1 MNALRRY
8 RRSLRARSF
17 SGIDLLVI
25 LMSFVVCHY
34 FYLEGL
40 NFSSERLVVV
50 VATLGLSYL
59 VFAAAGLYR
68 TSRVL
73 LLDTI
78 LNRLTVGWFLV
89 VTLVILLAYLMK
101 IVEPVSRV
109 WFGLSN
115 ILAYFGL
122 LSVRVLSGVLLAA
135 SVKRGST
142 AVPVILIGNQ
152 HQIDEISR
160 RLEAHIWTTYQVS
173 RVFLRQALPSVNS
186 RDDQAM
192 ADPIEDLVAHVEHQ
206 RHIGEPIA
214 EVWIA
219 LPLSEEHYIRQI
231 IDRLR
236 DSSVDVCIVPDSF
249 GMQFLSG
256 STINVAEVPVVNVSD
271 IRLRGSAELF
281 KRIFDRIVA
290 LVAVVVLS
298 PILLLIG
305 LCIRLDSAGP
315 ILFRQHRYGVDG
327 KEIEVWKFRSMTVQE
342 NRGPVTQATRND
354 GRVTR
359 VGAFLRRHSLD
370 ELPQFFNVLQ
380 GDMSIVGPRPH
391 AVSHNEEYRSK
402 IDGYMLRHKIKPG
415 ITGWAQ
421 VNGWRGETDTLEK
434 MEGRVRYDLEYIRN
448 WSAWLDI
455 KIILLTIARVFSGD
469 DAY

>member
-8 RRSLRARSF
+8 RRSMRARSF
-17 SGIDLLVI
+17 SGIDLLII
-25 LMSFVVCHY
+25 LMSFVICHY
-34 FYLEGL
+34 FYLDGL
-40 NFSSERLVVV
+40 DFTSERLVVV
-50 VATLGLSYL
+50 VATLGFAYL
-59 VFAAAGLYR
+59 AFAAAGLYR

-73 LLDTI
+73 LLDSI

-89 VTLVILLAYLMK
+89 VTMVILLAYLMK

-122 LSVRVLSGVLLAA
+122 LSARVLSGVLLAA
-135 SVKRGST
+135 SVKRGSA
-142 AVPVILIGNQ
+142 AVPVILIGDQ
-152 HQIDEISR
+152 QQIDEICR

-173 RVFLRQALPSVNS
+173 RVFLWQAGQSANTLGDQSLP
-186 RDDQAM
+186 
-192 ADPIEDLVAHVEHQ
+192 DPIDDLVAYVEHQ
-206 RHIGEPIA
+206 RNIGDPIS
-214 EVWIA
+214 EVWIT

-290 LVAVVVLS
+290 LVAVVVLA

-342 NRGPVTQATRND
+342 NHGPVTQATRD
-354 GRVTR
+354 DDRVTR